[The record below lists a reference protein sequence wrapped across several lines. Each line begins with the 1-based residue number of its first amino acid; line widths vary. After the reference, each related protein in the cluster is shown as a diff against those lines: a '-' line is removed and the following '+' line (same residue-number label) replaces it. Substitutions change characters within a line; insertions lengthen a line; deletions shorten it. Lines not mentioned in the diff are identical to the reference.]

1 MMADTLVCESCARLR
16 EQNTMLAASQAQ
28 LHEELA
34 AAHRRIDSLEARIA
48 ALGKNSQTSS
58 KPPSSDIVKPRSG
71 ARTQPGRKIGG
82 QPGHPRHE
90 RILFCEEELSAPPF
104 EHYASTCP
112 CCGGEGIPEP
122 EWEPK
127 VLQHVE
133 IREIPLYKEEHRY
146 HACRCAGCQ
155 KVYYAQP
162 SAFLQKAGLC
172 GPQLTAL
179 IGYMKSAL
187 HASFSAIRR
196 FLRNVV
202 GLKFSRGYLV
212 KLIARVSCA
221 LQDPYEQLMVALAN
235 ESALHVDETGHKD
248 NGRRLW
254 TWVFRAELYVLFKI
268 EDSRS
273 SQVLIDVLGDEFN
286 GVLGCDFFSAYRKY
300 MREFDVRVQFC
311 LAHLIREIRYLCG
324 LPEGPGPAYGHK
336 LLEAIRE
343 MFALIAQAQDKGL
356 KREAIR
362 GQLEAARE
370 RILQVARQEAPA
382 EHTGSAG
389 LRAAYNLATR
399 LEKYGASY
407 FEFITTPEIEP
418 TNNPAEQA
426 IRFIVIDRLITQG
439 TRGASGRQF
448 CERIWTAL
456 ATCAAQKRD
465 VLAYLTAAVQ
475 ASFRNE
481 PAPTLMP
488 AGP

>member
-1 MMADTLVCESCARLR
+1 MIAGTLLCESCARLR
-16 EQNTMLAASQAQ
+16 EENTMLVASQAQ
-28 LHEELA
+28 LREELA
-34 AAHRRIDSLEARIA
+34 ASHRQIDSLEARIA
-48 ALGKNSQTSS
+48 ALSKNSRNSS
-58 KPPSSDIVKPRSG
+58 RPPSSDIVKPGPS
-71 ARTQPGRKIGG
+71 AREKPGRKIGG

-90 RILFCEEELSAPPF
+90 RIVFSAEELSVAPF

-112 CCGGEGIPEP
+112 HCGGQGIPQP
-122 EWEPK
+122 GWEPNII
-127 VLQHVE
+127 QHVE
-133 IREIPLYKEEHRY
+133 IREIPLHKEEHRY

-187 HASFSAIRR
+187 HASYSAIRR
-196 FLRNVV
+196 FLRDVV

-235 ESALHVDETGHKD
+235 EPALHVDETGHKE
-248 NGRRLW
+248 NGRRWW

-268 EDSRS
+268 EDTRS

-343 MFALIAQAQDKGL
+343 MFAIIARAQDKGL
-356 KREAIR
+356 NREAIR
-362 GQLEAARE
+362 GPLEAARE

-382 EHTGSAG
+382 ERTGSAG
-389 LRAAYNLATR
+389 LRAAYNLAAR

-439 TRGASGRQF
+439 TRGANGRQF
-448 CERIWTAL
+448 CERIWTVL